1 MTPVSL
7 FLSSA
12 GASLTIISSDR
23 LGARPATWPGRRI
36 VGCHLG
42 HDWSGGG
49 GGGWGVGVASGWTMA
64 SAPVKSAKWPQRTQ
78 GKEPRSHAGCNRGV
92 IAQ

>member
-1 MTPVSL
+1 MTPASL

-42 HDWSGGG
+42 HGWS
-49 GGGWGVGVASGWTMA
+49 A
-64 SAPVKSAKWPQRTQ
+64 
-78 GKEPRSHAGCNRGV
+78 AGRGEEGC
-92 IAQ
+92 ICPDNGLSTSKIS

>member
-49 GGGWGVGVASGWTMA
+49 WWRGAGGGIWLDNGPGTS
-64 SAPVKSAKWPQRTQ
+64 KI
-78 GKEPRSHAGCNRGV
+78 C
-92 IAQ
+92 